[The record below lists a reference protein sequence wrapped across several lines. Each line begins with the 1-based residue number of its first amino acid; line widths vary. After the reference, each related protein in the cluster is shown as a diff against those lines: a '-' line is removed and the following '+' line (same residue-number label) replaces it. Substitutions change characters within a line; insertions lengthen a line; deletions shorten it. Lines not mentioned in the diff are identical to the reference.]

1 MKRISGKKLIKWL
14 VQQNY
19 TCYILLVAIISYVK
33 NKMSLKVLLV
43 DIEANSSILMKLEM
57 AGMTQN
63 KQKCLMFIV
72 VSRVKVKNQISRIS

>member
-1 MKRISGKKLIKWL
+1 
-14 VQQNY
+14 
-19 TCYILLVAIISYVK
+19 
-33 NKMSLKVLLV
+33 MSLKVLLV
-43 DIEANSSILMKLEM
+43 DKEANSSILMKLEM